1 MIKIVGMEKPKT
13 KIDELIHKWELVAE
27 SADFYGNGKNDELIK
42 YFRYFIEDLKQLQ
55 GLEELGK

>member
-13 KIDELIHKWELVAE
+13 KIDALIHKWESAAE
-27 SADFYGNGKNDELIK
+27 SADFYGKGENDELVK

-55 GLEELGK
+55 RMEEMAR